1 MSTTPV
7 GGSSSSSTA
16 SSSASNPFAS
26 INMNDYFKLIISGL
40 QNQDPTQPTDTSTIL
55 NQISQLMNV
64 ESTQNLQSS
73 LGAVA
78 LGQTVSNA
86 SNLVG
91 KTIEGLDS
99 SGNQVVGVVGSAT
112 ISNGAA
118 TLQVT
123 NSSSGKTSSVT
134 LNNVTG
140 VAG

>member
-1 MSTTPV
+1 
-7 GGSSSSSTA
+7 
-16 SSSASNPFAS
+16 
-26 INMNDYFKLIISGL
+26 MNDYFKLIISGL